1 MSELSISPIST
12 WRSRGDVSNDMA
24 WAACADVDAAGKAL
38 VVSARLQ
45 LRRHVVD
52 QSVQVERYEIG
63 LETPGCEAG
72 EIQHVVERIEQAAPR
87 LKQRLG
93 MTLLRLVK
101 RCRKQKLA
109 HGHDRF
115 HWRSQLMTD
124 RGEQLRLRLVGS
136 LCRLTRL
143 ALRLKTLDETFYLP
157 KQVARAK
164 IPSLHRR

>member
-1 MSELSISPIST
+1 
-12 WRSRGDVSNDMA
+12 MA
-24 WAACADVDAAGKAL
+24 WATCADVEAAGKAL
-38 VVSARLQ
+38 VVCARLQ
-45 LRRHVVD
+45 LRRDVVD
-52 QSVQVERYEIG
+52 QSVQVERCEIG

-72 EIQHVVERIEQAAPR
+72 EIRHVVERIEQAAPR

-143 ALRLKTLDETFYLP
+143 VLRLKTLDETFYLP